1 MPDPFLF
8 RYSGIRLLYGRGT
21 PLNRGCGKRGTGYRV
36 AAAVELLKSS
46 IAITIPVAVSTTALT
61 ATTATMI
68 ISVSSPR
75 FCDTVLALASEKMC
89 NVVVDAGD
97 ITVTGALDEAGEVA
111 ENSGD
116 TLSVVVDALE
126 AVTTTDMEAVVVS
139 VAETEKY
146 NRH

>member
-1 MPDPFLF
+1 M
-8 RYSGIRLLYGRGT
+8 
-21 PLNRGCGKRGTGYRV
+21 GYRV

-75 FCDTVLALASEKMC
+75 FCDTVLALASEKIC
-89 NVVVDAGD
+89 NVVVDAGE
-97 ITVTGALDEAGEVA
+97 ITVTGALDDAGEVA

-139 VAETEKY
+139 VAETE
-146 NRH
+146 R